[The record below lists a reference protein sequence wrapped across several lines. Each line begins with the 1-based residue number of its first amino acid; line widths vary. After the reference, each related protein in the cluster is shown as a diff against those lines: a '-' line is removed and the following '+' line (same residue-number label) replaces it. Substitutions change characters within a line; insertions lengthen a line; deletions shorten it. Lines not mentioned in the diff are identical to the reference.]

1 MKNTLNT
8 YEITKHN
15 GWTNYATWRI
25 NLEIFDG
32 YDNEDHEPVTADEL
46 KYHAETLIECESDG
60 GMALDYAL
68 AFLQDVHWVEIA
80 NSIND
85 VD

>member
-1 MKNTLNT
+1 MNTQN
-8 YEITKHN
+8 TKHN
-15 GWTNYATWRI
+15 GWANYATWRV
-25 NLEIFDG
+25 NLEMFDA
-32 YDNEDHEPVTADEL
+32 YDNDDELVTADEL

-68 AFLQDVHWVEIA
+68 AFLQDVNWQEIA
-80 NSIND
+80 DSIND

>member
-1 MKNTLNT
+1 MKTQNET
-8 YEITKHN
+8 HN

-32 YDNEDHEPVTADEL
+32 YDNEDFDPVTAEEL
-46 KYHAETLIECESDG
+46 KYHAETLIELESDG

-68 AFLQDVHWVEIA
+68 AFVANVNWQEIA
-80 NSIND
+80 DSINEQQ
-85 VD
+85 

>member
-1 MKNTLNT
+1 MKTTENTN
-8 YEITKHN
+8 HN
-15 GWTNYATWRI
+15 GWTNYATWRV

-32 YDNEDHEPVTADEL
+32 YDNDDHEPVTGDEL
-46 KYHAETLIECESDG
+46 KYHAETLLDCESDG

-68 AFLQDVHWVEIA
+68 AFLQDVNWAEIA